1 LAKDNFNRI
10 ERIVMSNA
18 GVLFLEGKPGIG
30 KTAIMEAL
38 ADKHNLLFTDLRLA
52 QIDSSEVGGIPKSF
66 VEKMEVHG
74 ESVDEHYFKYCL
86 PNWAIRANKA
96 TSIKN
101 HKTGKNYSGALIF
114 FDELNRA
121 SLETRNASLQ
131 ILNEKKIGDSFKFND
146 NVYMASAGNLGDEDG
161 TEVEEFDS
169 ALWNRL
175 VPMRYELT
183 FGEWKN
189 QFAAANVNP
198 FIVEFLEGRPEFMW
212 KKDSKDVEK
221 SYATPRSWTNLSK
234 IVGKDADIDETLMV
248 ATDFGSMYVGSS
260 INQFLRFLQDRK
272 AISLKDILA
281 RFSKIEPQVKVLNRA
296 RHSEIFAEMKKQK
309 LIDLKAAQVANFI
322 GFMKLCD
329 DDEKASFI
337 GHVLENEYDADGA
350 VPPNILALKKDFMEI
365 MKAVRMSYEAKAK

>member
-1 LAKDNFNRI
+1 MAKDNFNRI

-52 QIDSSEVGGIPKSF
+52 QIDSSEVGGIPKAF

-281 RFSKIEPQVKVLNRA
+281 RFTKIEPQVKALNRA

-309 LIDLKAAQVANFI
+309 FIDLKAAQVANFI

-350 VPPNILALKKDFMEI
+350 VPTNILALKKDFMEI

>member
-309 LIDLKAAQVANFI
+309 FIDLKAAQVANFI